1 MTKLKKELTLFG
13 LTMVAIGSCIGSGIF
28 LTPSG
33 IAKDLQSP
41 SLVLIVWA
49 IGGVVA
55 LTGALTFAELGGMFT
70 GSGGVYVYLK
80 KAYGNLAAFL
90 YGWCIFTVITSGAI
104 AALAI
109 AFARYVDFIIPLGEM
124 GRLFLAILAIL
135 LVTLIN
141 VRGVKLAEMFASLFT
156 ALKLLGILF
165 IIMIGFIAYFSW
177 SDFQVDFSM
186 QTTKPTLF
194 ASALIGVL
202 WSYGGWHHASYLAGE
217 AKDPQRTIPRAMMT
231 GALVVTIT
239 YLLINLAYL
248 FLLPINEIAGSTAV
262 AADAVKN
269 IFGWG
274 GIFIAILI
282 AVSTFGTV
290 GIYTLS
296 APRIYFAMAKDG
308 VFFEFL
314 TKSHSKFGTPANA
327 IYLQSAWAIM
337 LLLFWGTFEN
347 LIHYVVF
354 MDWIFMTLAAA
365 SIYIFRKKMP
375 NANRPYK
382 TVGYPIIPAIFI
394 LISVWFLVYTLF
406 GKPNQAIAG
415 LALCGL
421 GVLVYFFFKRPKT
434 DFDDILDS

>member
-1 MTKLKKELTLFG
+1 MAKLKKELTLFG

-28 LTPSG
+28 LTPSS
-33 IAKDLQSP
+33 IAGALQSP
-41 SLVLIVWA
+41 SLVLLVWA

-80 KAYGNLAAFL
+80 NAYGDLAAFL

-156 ALKLLGILF
+156 TLKLLGIFL

-177 SDFQVDFSM
+177 SDFQVDFSLKS
-186 QTTKPTLF
+186 TSATPF
-194 ASALIGVL
+194 AMALIGVL

-248 FLLPINEIAGSTAV
+248 FLLPISEIAGSTAV
-262 AADAVKN
+262 AADAVKS

-296 APRIYFAMAKDG
+296 APRIYFAMANDG
-308 VFFEFL
+308 VFFDFL
-314 TKSHSKFGTPANA
+314 TKVHPRFGTPANA
-327 IYLQSAWAIM
+327 IYLQSLWAII
-337 LLLFWGTFEN
+337 LLLLWGTFEN
-347 LIHYVVF
+347 LITYVVF

-365 SIYIFRKKMP
+365 SIYIFRAKMP
-375 NANRPYK
+375 NTNRPYE
-382 TVGYPIIPAIFI
+382 TVGYPVIPAIFI
-394 LISVWFLVYTLF
+394 LISIWFLVYTLI
-406 GKPNQAIAG
+406 GKPTQAVAG
-415 LALCGL
+415 LVLCGI
-421 GVLVYFFFKRPKT
+421 GVLVYFLFKGQKEG
-434 DFDDILDS
+434 